1 MLLGRNPIENR
12 AILGFSGQ
20 KSGTRIILSILQSF
34 LHVLE
39 AMVNRVEAKYII
51 NCLK

>member
-1 MLLGRNPIENR
+1 MQMTLRRNPTENQ
-12 AILGFSGQ
+12 AISGINGQ

-34 LHVLE
+34 LHFLKG
-39 AMVNRVEAKYII
+39 KYTK